1 MAATSEEIRKETEK
15 PRAIPL
21 MIVLLDIFL
30 PSMHK
35 SPVAIFFILSSV
47 LTFNY
52 RAAGISFQGNFV
64 TKLVRNLVQ
73 SYCVTAGQA
82 FVRASGKNCCI
93 SAGTGAVNSMG
104 MPETGCE
111 KDSFQECRL

>member
-1 MAATSEEIRKETEK
+1 MAATREEIRKETEK

-21 MIVLLDIFL
+21 MMVLLDIFL

-47 LTFNY
+47 LIFNY
-52 RAAGISFQGNFV
+52 RAAGISFQGNFL

-73 SYCVTAGQA
+73 SYFMTVGQA
-82 FVRASGKNCCI
+82 SFRGSGKNCCI
-93 SAGTGAVNSMG
+93 SAGTGVVNSMG
-104 MPETGCE
+104 IPETGCE